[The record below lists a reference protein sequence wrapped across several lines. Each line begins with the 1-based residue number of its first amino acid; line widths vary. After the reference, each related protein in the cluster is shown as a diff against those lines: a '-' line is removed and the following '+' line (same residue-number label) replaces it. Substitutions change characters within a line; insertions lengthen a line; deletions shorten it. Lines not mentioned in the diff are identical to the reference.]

1 MTAVIERQT
10 VDLSFPDWVP
20 DAARNYLVH
29 TEMGLSIRAVARAAD
44 CHAST
49 ILRQVRRFEN
59 RRDDPLV
66 DDALRQLSRYVSRR
80 RQGPK
85 KDQPAMDQD
94 SSKQSD
100 SQTTNLDAA
109 RIEKEGMRIM
119 RRLIEPTA
127 VLAVARDMEMAVV
140 VRDDGQGGTTRTAV
154 TENAIARAM
163 ALREW
168 ISCSD
173 PEARIVRYQITSLGR
188 AALKQLMANAENKA
202 QGFAEAQTGFTHAP
216 QNYTDIDFPDVPA
229 RATRNTLS
237 ESPLYGLAR
246 RRDKDG
252 QPFLSRD
259 LVSVGERLRE
269 DFELANIGREDKVDW
284 ERYIIMPARIRAN
297 KEQEISQSAQ
307 ERVAAALSDLGPGL
321 GDVALRCCC
330 YLEGLETTEKDLNWA
345 ARSGKIVLRIALQRL
360 KRHYDEQ
367 GQFAPKIG

>member
-1 MTAVIERQT
+1 MTAVIERKT

-66 DDALRQLSRYVSRR
+66 DDALRQLSRYVARR

-85 KDQPAMDQD
+85 KDQPAMDKD
-94 SSKQSD
+94 SSKLSD
-100 SQTTNLDAA
+100 NQTSNLDAA

-168 ISCSD
+168 IACSD

-202 QGFAEAQTGFTHAP
+202 NGFAEAQSGFIHAP
-216 QNYTDIDFPDVPA
+216 QSLSNVEFPDVPA
-229 RATRNTLS
+229 RPIRNTLS

-252 QPFLSRD
+252 QPFLARD

-269 DFELANIGREDKVDW
+269 DFELANIGRDTQVDW
-284 ERYIIMPARIRAN
+284 ERYIVMPARIRGK
-297 KEQEISQSAQ
+297 KEQVISQSAQ

-321 GDVALRCCC
+321 GDVVLRCCC
-330 YLEGLETTEKDLNWA
+330 YLEGLETAEKELNWA